1 MDAPDISFKPM
12 EPLTSGRRLTRR
24 SLLAKGSCA
33 LAGAALHLPSYLFSE
48 AQTSSVSA
56 PIGPVMQTLSTY
68 MASAVT
74 HPLPPATI
82 EQTKD
87 HILDTFAAMI
97 SGSQLPPGRAAVAF
111 AQSYGGK
118 PVASVATS
126 TILCGPLEAA
136 LANGVLAHSDE
147 TDDSHSPSQS
157 HPGCAVVPAAL
168 AAGEQFNISGSH
180 FLRAVTLGY
189 DIGSRFGVTLGG
201 VNYQTE
207 THRDPHAT
215 SEGFGAAAAAG
226 CAASLDAR
234 QMRLLL
240 DYASQQTSGFTAWQ
254 RDSLHVEKAFVFAG
268 MPARNG
274 VTAALLVQAGWS
286 GVDDVLSGPESFFAA
301 YAPQANPQ
309 GLVDGLG
316 ERYEV
321 ARTNIKKW
329 CVGSPIQAP
338 LDAVQLLLNQHS
350 FSSDQI
356 RSVTVRVATREASIV
371 DNRTLPDI
379 CLQHL
384 VAVLLVQRTLTF
396 RSAHDAALMKDPDIL
411 RQRAK
416 VTLMGDEELEKRLPA
431 REATVEITLNDGTTL
446 TQHVDAVRG
455 TAENPMSREEII
467 AKSRDLIGPV
477 LGPAASK
484 ALISAVLQIEQLT
497 DLHTLGRLLRT
508 SSSIGI

>member
-1 MDAPDISFKPM
+1 MDAPHLSFKPM
-12 EPLTSGRRLTRR
+12 QAPNSGPQLTRR
-24 SLLAKGSCA
+24 NLLAKGTWL

-48 AQTSSVSA
+48 AQQTPSVST
-56 PIGPVMQTLSTY
+56 PIGPVMQSLSTY
-68 MASAVT
+68 MASAAT
-74 HPLPPATI
+74 RPLPPAI
-82 EQTKD
+82 VEQAKD

-97 SGSQLPPGRAAVAF
+97 SGSQLPPGRAAIAF

-126 TILCGPLEAA
+126 TILCGSLEAA

-168 AAGEQFNISGSH
+168 AAGEQFRISGSH

-189 DIGSRFGVTLGG
+189 DIGPRFGVTLGG
-201 VNYQTE
+201 VDYQTE

-234 QMRLLL
+234 QMRFLL
-240 DYASQQTSGFTAWQ
+240 DYAAQQSSGFTAWQ
-254 RDSLHVEKAFVFAG
+254 RDTLHFEKAFVFAG

-274 VTAALLVQAGWS
+274 VASALLVQAGWS
-286 GVDDVLSGPESFFAA
+286 GVDDVFSGPESFFAA
-301 YAPQANPQ
+301 YAPHANPQ

-316 ERYEV
+316 ERYEI

-338 LDAVQLLLNQHS
+338 LDAVQLLLTQHS
-350 FSSDQI
+350 FTPEQI
-356 RSVTVRVATREASIV
+356 RHITVKVATREASIV
-371 DNRTLPDI
+371 DNRPLPDI

-384 VAVLLVQRTLTF
+384 VAVMLVQRTLTF

-416 VTLMGDEELEKRLPA
+416 VTLLGDEELEKRLPA
-431 REATVEITLNDGTTL
+431 REATVEILLNDGTVL

-455 TAENPMSREEII
+455 TAQNPMSREEVI
-467 AKSRDLIGPV
+467 AKSRDLIEPV
-477 LGPAASK
+477 LGPASSK
-484 ALISAVLQIEQLT
+484 LLISAVLRLEQLT
-497 DLHTLGRLLRT
+497 DIHPLSRLLRT
-508 SSSIGI
+508 S